1 MRRSLVFL
9 LLLLSLGF
17 SSRAQSS
24 RAKTPLNLPTDS
36 ASGKILYEAVVQQPG
51 ASKQEL
57 YRRARNWFVST
68 FKDYQHVVT
77 IDDPADGQ
85 LAGTYCTLLTKLT
98 NTYEV
103 WRTLRVYVREG
114 RYRYELTDF
123 GGRDIGNAYD
133 PQIYRIEPTNP
144 MNVRRYGPEVAR
156 QAEHDI
162 ASLVAAMAISTSTT
176 AAGKEW

>member
-1 MRRSLVFL
+1 MV
-9 LLLLSLGF
+9 
-17 SSRAQSS
+17 
-24 RAKTPLNLPTDS
+24 TTDDQ
-36 ASGKILYEAVVQQPG
+36 AGGEV
-51 ASKQEL
+51 
-57 YRRARNWFVST
+57 
-68 FKDYQHVVT
+68 
-77 IDDPADGQ
+77 
-85 LAGTYCTLLTKLT
+85 AGTYCTIMQKIT
-98 NTYEV
+98 NSYEV

-162 ASLVAAMAISTSTT
+162 ASLVAAMALPTGS
-176 AAGKEW
+176 GKAW